1 MGQTVAVIGAGIAG
15 LQCALLLKES
25 GIDVQVFER
34 QNHIGGRMVTE
45 NVNGFLLDHGFHV
58 MQTAYPTSQRTFD
71 FELLGAEAFEP
82 GALVVKKSKKKAK
95 FWRLSDPFRRPFQ
108 GMMSGAVSYT
118 HLTLPT
124 TD

>member
-45 NVNGFLLDHGFHV
+45 NVNGFLLDHGFHDI
-58 MQTAYPTSQRTFD
+58 QPA
-71 FELLGAEAFEP
+71 
-82 GALVVKKSKKKAK
+82 
-95 FWRLSDPFRRPFQ
+95 
-108 GMMSGAVSYT
+108 
-118 HLTLPT
+118 
-124 TD
+124 